1 MKTKIT
7 TLIGLVN
14 ILIFIEATAAEK
26 ENGAYV
32 QFNTGYVM
40 GYDRTDN
47 DRFVYKDYLGNES
60 DSIKFGIAAGY
71 KFNKNFRADL
81 SLDYMTL
88 RNKYHAEY
96 YPEGCDAICS
106 VDPKVKGNSL
116 ISMVNIY
123 YDIIEMNNLTPY
135 LTIGGGVSINKVKS
149 AKLVFYDKTGIYTK
163 QHVTQ
168 TFSRRNKTNF
178 VWKVGLGTKVS
189 LNNNIDLDL
198 RYQFQDLGRYKT
210 GNQFISD
217 DEPDITGQYY
227 PYSGHI
233 KLHEILLGLVYNF

>member
-14 ILIFIEATAAEK
+14 ILIFIEATAAAK
-26 ENGAYV
+26 ETGAYV

-40 GYDRTDN
+40 GYDPTNN
-47 DRFVYKDYLGNES
+47 DKLVYEDYLGNDS
-60 DSIKFGIAAGY
+60 DTIKLGIAVGY

-88 RNKYHAEY
+88 YNKYHAEY
-96 YPEGCDAICS
+96 YPEGCDKICS
-106 VDPKVKGNSL
+106 VDPKVKGDSL

-135 LTIGGGVSINKVKS
+135 LTIGGGFSINKVKNT
-149 AKLVFYDKTGIYTK
+149 KLVFYDKTGIYVK
-163 QHVTQ
+163 EHVTQ
-168 TFSRRNKTNF
+168 TYSKRNKANF

-217 DEPDITGQYY
+217 DEPDITRQNS
-227 PYSGHI
+227 PISGHI
-233 KLHEILLGLVYNF
+233 KLHEILLGFVYNF